1 MREIANTTPN
11 LPRNRIPV
19 WAPFLFIVLLISS
32 VCLWAPRAWAQADTA
47 ATSSGSPPS
56 AQGNPASGTAS
67 ATDPAH
73 AAATASPGA
82 GPASYGALADALEN
96 ESSRR
101 QLIEQLR
108 TLAAGQP
115 AATASAPGSAA
126 HAQAA
131 GAASPAVG
139 ASAGSPA
146 APAKGA
152 SATDKSVAAASNP
165 QLTLPDE
172 QGDASLGRRIADG
185 TQAFV
190 AGIALDV
197 SEAIDT
203 FKSLGSGGGA
213 RGVTWAQW
221 TQALT
226 SFAIVLLATVIAFA
240 VLRALAR
247 LIFARLDVWVAR
259 GEDAPPAATHV
270 GPLRDGDVI
279 APPPVDDALA
289 GPVSPAHADTVAAAA
304 APRSSSRHRVF
315 HARGWYRSAIAMGAA
330 FLVDLAVVL
339 LACLVGYGVGLF
351 GTGRQGSIG
360 TLDLFFI
367 NAFMAV
373 EITKVLI
380 RVVFATR
387 YGHLRLLPMAD
398 DVATYWNRWLTVV
411 VSLTGYG
418 MLIVVPLV
426 KAMFSAAVGQMLGL
440 LIMLGVYIY
449 AVRVIWGNRALIRH
463 RLEAR
468 ADRASTAFFGT
479 LIRMLARVWHLAAI
493 AYFTVLLVVSQVAPQ
508 DALPFMARATVQT
521 LIAVAIGMLL
531 SSILSFALSRPL
543 RLSDDMR
550 ARLPMLEAR
559 LNAYVPA
566 TLKGVRMLILIA
578 VVLVV
583 FDAWQAFNLAVWI
596 ASEGGRATV
605 STVIHVA
612 IILLVAALAWT
623 VIASIIEH
631 RLSVSSG
638 KGAPS
643 AREKTLLSLFRN
655 AALIVIVTMTI
666 LILLSQIGI
675 DIAPLIAG
683 AGVVGL
689 AIGFGAQKLVQD
701 IITGVFIQLE
711 NGMNQN
717 DVVEAAGVFGTVEK
731 LTIRSVGIR
740 TLDGGYHLI
749 PFSSVTTVANHMR
762 DFSYHLGEYTVAYR
776 ESVDDAMYHLEQ
788 AFEELKL
795 DPVLAPEILEDMTI
809 PGVTALNERG
819 FTIRVLIKT
828 TPGMQWAVQRGYNRL
843 VKKHFNAAN
852 IELPYPHTVV
862 YFGQDKRGAA
872 PGANVNMMQAA
883 GDHGDDRTLPSGSA
897 AGRPSRVYAADN
909 AAKHVA
915 EDAAAP
921 GHTPR
926 PLTRASSSSAEDVLG
941 NELDTVVDEDGE
953 PREDVEKREPT
964 RDGRS
969 S

>member
-1 MREIANTTPN
+1 MREIANTTPH
-11 LPRNRIPV
+11 LPRSRIPV

-32 VCLWAPRAWAQADTA
+32 VCLWAPRAWAQADSA
-47 ATSSGSPPS
+47 APSAGSPPS
-56 AQGNPASGTAS
+56 AQGNPAPGTATAS
-67 ATDPAH
+67 DPAH
-73 AAATASPGA
+73 VAATASSGA
-82 GPASYGALADALEN
+82 GLASYGALADALEN

-115 AATASAPGSAA
+115 AATASASGSAA
-126 HAQAA
+126 PAQAA
-131 GAASPAVG
+131 GAAPPAAG
-139 ASAGSPA
+139 SSAGSPA

-152 SATDKSVAAASNP
+152 SATDKSVAAASNA

-259 GEDAPPAATHV
+259 GEDASPAAARV
-270 GPLRDGDVI
+270 GPLPDGDVV
-279 APPPVDDALA
+279 APPVDDALA

-304 APRSSSRHRVF
+304 APRSSSCHRVF

-398 DVATYWNRWLTVV
+398 DVATYWNRWLAVV

-449 AVRVIWGNRALIRH
+449 AVRVIWSNRALIRH
-463 RLEAR
+463 RLEDR

-493 AYFTVLLVVSQVAPQ
+493 AYFTVLLVVSQIAPQ

-521 LIAVAIGMLL
+521 LIAIAIGMLL
-531 SSILSFALSRPL
+531 SSILSLALSRPL

-566 TLKGVRMLILIA
+566 TLKGIRMLILIA

-596 ASEGGRATV
+596 ASESGRATV

-872 PGANVNMMQAA
+872 PGANVNLAQAA
-883 GDHGDDRTLPSGSA
+883 GEEGTDRALPPGNA
-897 AGRPSRVYAADN
+897 LGRPVRVQ
-909 AAKHVA
+909 VA
-915 EDAAAP
+915 ENAPAP

-926 PLTRASSSSAEDVLG
+926 PLTRVPASSAEDVLG

-964 RDGRS
+964 RHNDGRQS
-969 S
+969 

>member
-1 MREIANTTPN
+1 LREIANTTPH
-11 LPRNRIPV
+11 LPRSRIPV

-32 VCLWAPRAWAQADTA
+32 VCLWAPRAWAQADSA
-47 ATSSGSPPS
+47 APSAGSPPS
-56 AQGNPASGTAS
+56 AQGNPAPGTATAS
-67 ATDPAH
+67 DPAH
-73 AAATASPGA
+73 VAATASSGA
-82 GPASYGALADALEN
+82 GLASYGALADALEN

-115 AATASAPGSAA
+115 AATASASGSAA
-126 HAQAA
+126 PAQAA
-131 GAASPAVG
+131 GAAPPAAG
-139 ASAGSPA
+139 SSAGSPA

-152 SATDKSVAAASNP
+152 SATDKSVAAASNA

-259 GEDAPPAATHV
+259 GEDASPAAARV
-270 GPLRDGDVI
+270 GPLPDGDVV
-279 APPPVDDALA
+279 APPVDDALA

-304 APRSSSRHRVF
+304 APRSSSCHRVF

-398 DVATYWNRWLTVV
+398 DVATYWNRWLAVV

-449 AVRVIWGNRALIRH
+449 AVRVIWSNRALIRH
-463 RLEAR
+463 RLEDR

-493 AYFTVLLVVSQVAPQ
+493 AYFTVLLVVSQIAPQ

-521 LIAVAIGMLL
+521 LIAIAIGMLL
-531 SSILSFALSRPL
+531 SSILSLALSRPL

-566 TLKGVRMLILIA
+566 TLKGIRMLILIA

-596 ASEGGRATV
+596 ASESGRATV

-872 PGANVNMMQAA
+872 PGANVNLAQAA
-883 GDHGDDRTLPSGSA
+883 GEEGTDRALPPGNA
-897 AGRPSRVYAADN
+897 LGRPVRVQ
-909 AAKHVA
+909 VA
-915 EDAAAP
+915 ENAPAP

-926 PLTRASSSSAEDVLG
+926 PLTRVPASSAEDVLG

-964 RDGRS
+964 RHNDGRQS
-969 S
+969 

>member
-1 MREIANTTPN
+1 MREIANTTPH

-32 VCLWAPRAWAQADTA
+32 ACLWVPRAWAQADP
-47 ATSSGSPPS
+47 ATPSAGSPPS
-56 AQGNPASGTAS
+56 AQGHPAPVSGA
-67 ATDPAH
+67 AVEPAP
-73 AAATASPGA
+73 AAATASPGT

-115 AATASAPGSAA
+115 AATAPAADSAASAPAA
-126 HAQAA
+126 QTT
-131 GAASPAVG
+131 
-139 ASAGSPA
+139 SPA
-146 APAKGA
+146 AASSAAATATSPAAATKGA
-152 SATDKSVAAASNP
+152 AATNKSAAAAADG

-221 TQALT
+221 IQALT
-226 SFAIVLLATVIAFA
+226 SFGIVLLATVIAFA

-259 GEDAPPAATHV
+259 GEDAPSAAAQT
-270 GPLRDGDVI
+270 GPLPDGQVP
-279 APPPVDDALA
+279 APSQVDDALA

-304 APRSSSRHRVF
+304 APRASSRHRGF

-330 FLVDLAVVL
+330 FLVDLAVVM

-351 GTGRQGSIG
+351 GTGRQGVIG

-398 DVATYWNRWLTVV
+398 DVATYWNRWLAVV

-449 AVRVIWGNRALIRH
+449 AVRVIWSNRALIRQ

-493 AYFTVLLVVSQVAPQ
+493 AYFTVLLVVSQIAPQ

-521 LIAVAIGMLL
+521 LIAIAVGMLL
-531 SSILSFALSRPL
+531 SSILSLALSRPL

-566 TLKGVRMLILIA
+566 TLKGLRMLILIA

-596 ASEGGRATV
+596 ASESGRATV

-623 VIASIIEH
+623 VIASVIEH

-788 AFEELKL
+788 AFEELKQ

-872 PGANVNMMQAA
+872 PGANVNLASVPGEDGDARAVPA
-883 GDHGDDRTLPSGSA
+883 GHAL
-897 AGRPSRVYAADN
+897 GRPGGIRAAEN
-909 AAKHVA
+909 
-915 EDAAAP
+915 AAAP

-926 PLTRASSSSAEDVLG
+926 PLSRVPASSAEDVLG
-941 NELDTVVDEDGE
+941 NELDTVMDEDGE
-953 PREDVEKREPT
+953 PRDDVEKREPT
-964 RDGRS
+964 RHSDGRPS
-969 S
+969 

>member
-1 MREIANTTPN
+1 LPEIANTTPH

-32 VCLWAPRAWAQADTA
+32 ACLWVPRAWAQADP
-47 ATSSGSPPS
+47 ATPSAGSPSS
-56 AQGNPASGTAS
+56 AQGHSTPASGAAVEPT
-67 ATDPAH
+67 H
-73 AAATASPGA
+73 AAATASPGS

-115 AATASAPGSAA
+115 AATAPAADSAA
-126 HAQAA
+126 NAPAAQTT
-131 GAASPAVG
+131 
-139 ASAGSPA
+139 SPA
-146 APAKGA
+146 AASSA
-152 SATDKSVAAASNP
+152 SATATSPAAATKGAAATNKSAAAAAGG

-221 TQALT
+221 IQALT
-226 SFAIVLLATVIAFA
+226 SFGIVLLATVIAFA

-259 GEDAPPAATHV
+259 GEDAPSAAAQT
-270 GPLRDGDVI
+270 GPLPDGQVP
-279 APPPVDDALA
+279 APPQVDDALA

-304 APRSSSRHRVF
+304 APRSTSRHRGF

-330 FLVDLAVVL
+330 FLVDLAVVM

-351 GTGRQGSIG
+351 GTGRQGVIG

-398 DVATYWNRWLTVV
+398 DVATYWHRWLAVV

-449 AVRVIWGNRALIRH
+449 AVRVIWSNRALIRQ

-493 AYFTVLLVVSQVAPQ
+493 AYFTVLLVVSQIAPQ

-521 LIAVAIGMLL
+521 LIAIAVGMLL
-531 SSILSFALSRPL
+531 SSILTLALSRPL

-566 TLKGVRMLILIA
+566 TLKGLRMLILIA

-596 ASEGGRATV
+596 ASESGRATV

-623 VIASIIEH
+623 VIASVIEH

-788 AFEELKL
+788 AFEELKQ

-872 PGANVNMMQAA
+872 PSANVNLASVPGEDGDARAVPA
-883 GDHGDDRTLPSGSA
+883 GHAL
-897 AGRPSRVYAADN
+897 GRPGGIRAAEN
-909 AAKHVA
+909 
-915 EDAAAP
+915 AAAP

-926 PLTRASSSSAEDVLG
+926 PLSRVPASSAEDVLG

-953 PREDVEKREPT
+953 PRDDVEKREPT
-964 RDGRS
+964 RHSDGRLS
-969 S
+969 